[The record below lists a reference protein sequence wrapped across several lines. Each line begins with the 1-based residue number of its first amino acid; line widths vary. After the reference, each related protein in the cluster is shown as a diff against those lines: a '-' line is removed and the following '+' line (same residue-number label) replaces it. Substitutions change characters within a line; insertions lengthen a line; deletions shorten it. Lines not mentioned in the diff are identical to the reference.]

1 MNWPALIAD
10 IGGTNARFAILS
22 GPGASASQQRNLIN
36 ADYASLADAIRAY
49 CALENIAP
57 KRAAIAAAGPQ
68 KNGIFKLTNLPQ
80 WDVPITDLCAELGF
94 QEIKVLNDFEALA
107 LSLPHLQ
114 RQDLFSLKPHAQG
127 EKGQALAVIGPGT
140 GLGVGAVIK
149 TPSGWQAIPSEGGH
163 VELGNRHAEL
173 AHWLDLVRERFG
185 RVSAERI
192 LCGKGFA
199 LLHELMSGEKLD
211 PAEVGSQALAGNAK
225 ARATAQAFLSL
236 LASLAGDMALV
247 YGARGGV
254 FIGGGIITKLVPL
267 IDAEAFK
274 ADFKAK
280 GRLEPYLDPLPLH
293 IITNPVPALIGCAAS
308 LE

>member
-1 MNWPALIAD
+1 MSWPALIAD
-10 IGGTNARFAILS
+10 IGGTNARFAIIRA
-22 GPGASASQQRNLIN
+22 PGAQPSHNRNLLN

-49 CALENIAP
+49 CQLENITP

-68 KNGIFKLTNLPQ
+68 QNGIFKLTNLSQ
-80 WDVPITDLCAELGF
+80 WDVPIADLTRELGF
-94 QEIKVLNDFEALA
+94 SDIRILNDFEALA
-107 LSLPHLQ
+107 LSLPHLGPD
-114 RQDLFSLKPHAQG
+114 DLFSLKPNTKPH
-127 EKGQALAVIGPGT
+127 ENSALAVIGPGT
-140 GLGVGAVIK
+140 GLGVGAVLK
-149 TPSGWQAIPSEGGH
+149 TATGWQAIPSEGGH
-163 VELGNRHAEL
+163 VELGNRHKHL
-173 AHWLDLVRERFG
+173 AQYLDQVRDRFG

-199 LLHELMSGEKLD
+199 LLHEIMSGESLD
-211 PAEVGSQALAGNAK
+211 PAELGAK
-225 ARATAQAFLSL
+225 AVNKDAKAHKTAQAFLSL

-267 IDAEAFK
+267 IDAENFA
-274 ADFKAK
+274 ADFRAK
-280 GRLEPYLDPLPLH
+280 GRLEPYLDAIPVH